1 MTVKTADLYDDLG
14 EDVQSLSLQ
23 MQNLG
28 GVEAFEGP
36 IRTVRCFE
44 DNALLKSVL
53 SEPGE
58 GRVLVV
64 DAGGSLKRAVMGDM
78 IAELA
83 RGNGWAGVVIFGA
96 IRDREEIARTAIGVK
111 ALGSNPRKSTKTG
124 AGEKDVTLTVDDV
137 VFAPGK
143 RLYSDADGI
152 LVERR
157 ARAGPQ
163 GAGGPPVSRGRV
175 GEKAGAGGEAGR
187 PTPSASPPRVEG

>member
-14 EDVQSLSLQ
+14 EDIQSLSLQ

-28 GVEAFEGP
+28 GIEAFEGP
-36 IRTVRCFE
+36 LRTVRCFE

-58 GRVLVV
+58 GQVLVV
-64 DAGGSLKRAVMGDM
+64 DAGHSLKRAVMGDM

-124 AGEKDVTLTVDDV
+124 EGERDVTLTVDDV

-143 RLYSDADGI
+143 RIYSDADGI
-152 LVERR
+152 LVER
-157 ARAGPQ
+157 
-163 GAGGPPVSRGRV
+163 
-175 GEKAGAGGEAGR
+175 
-187 PTPSASPPRVEG
+187 